1 MSRKHQSNSGA
12 SVVTPIEVPQSAQSQ
27 ASVWLAKLDGDKPS
41 DALLLEFKY
50 WVNQDESHYAAF
62 KKVSAAWGDLN
73 ILTRLPL
80 LIEERAQ
87 QQVQKKVK
95 SKLVNKAR
103 LPLWLN
109 GSWSGFGG
117 LAVAASLVFAVF
129 VSLQL
134 GPFKAAPT
142 VYWTAIGEQKTITL
156 ADNTVVQLNTNSRIQ
171 VDYSQAVRAIYLHQG
186 EAHFDVESNAQ
197 RPFEVYVG
205 TGRVRAIGTAFS
217 VRLNDNDIGVVV
229 TEGVVE
235 IAPEI
240 APEMH
245 SYNNALSTT
254 LQTSNGADSSIA
266 QSSIVQSTIVSGVND
281 LQQLAQLQ
289 RVEAGSAAVFN
300 QQAVTLIEPLDETAL
315 QRSQAWQ
322 QGLLMFSGEPLEE
335 VVSQLSRYTDLKIVI
350 QSERARH
357 LRIGGQ
363 FQIGDTQAVFT
374 ALEKGFGLKANYV
387 TNSLVYL
394 SYQEPNRELH

>member
-1 MSRKHQSNSGA
+1 
-12 SVVTPIEVPQSAQSQ
+12 
-27 ASVWLAKLDGDKPS
+27 
-41 DALLLEFKY
+41 
-50 WVNQDESHYAAF
+50 
-62 KKVSAAWGDLN
+62 
-73 ILTRLPL
+73 
-80 LIEERAQ
+80 
-87 QQVQKKVK
+87 
-95 SKLVNKAR
+95 
-103 LPLWLN
+103 
-109 GSWSGFGG
+109 
-117 LAVAASLVFAVF
+117 
-129 VSLQL
+129 
-134 GPFKAAPT
+134 
-142 VYWTAIGEQKTITL
+142 
-156 ADNTVVQLNTNSRIQ
+156 

-235 IAPEI
+235 IAPE
-240 APEMH
+240 MH

-254 LQTSNGADSSIA
+254 LQTSNGAD
-266 QSSIVQSTIVSGVND
+266 SSIVQSTIVSGVND

-363 FQIGDTQAVFT
+363 FQIGDTKAVFT

-394 SYQEPNRELH
+394 SYQEPNKELHQGLYQ

>member
-41 DALLLEFKY
+41 DALLLEFKH

-235 IAPEI
+235 IAPE
-240 APEMH
+240 MH

-266 QSSIVQSTIVSGVND
+266 QSSIVSGVND

-363 FQIGDTQAVFT
+363 FQIGDTKAVFT

>member
-1 MSRKHQSNSGA
+1 MSRKHHSIN
-12 SVVTPIEVPQSAQSQ
+12 VTPIEVPQSVQSQ
-27 ASVWLAKLDGDKPS
+27 ASVWLAKLDGTNPS
-41 DALLLEFKY
+41 DALLLEFKH
-50 WVNQDESHYAAF
+50 WVNQDKSHYAAF
-62 KKVSAAWGDLN
+62 KKVAAAWGDLN

-80 LIEERAQ
+80 LLEERAQ
-87 QQVQKKVK
+87 QQERADVK
-95 SKLVNKAR
+95 SKVANKAR
-103 LPLWLN
+103 LPLWLS

-117 LAVAASLVFAVF
+117 LAVTASLVFAVL

-134 GPFKAAPT
+134 GPFSADPT

-156 ADNTVVQLNTNSRIQ
+156 ADNSVVQLNTNSRIQ

-217 VRLNDNDIGVVV
+217 VRLNDSDIGVVV

-240 APEMH
+240 LIYDAALPAGLPASNDAGSGAAP
-245 SYNNALSTT
+245 SGDG
-254 LQTSNGADSSIA
+254 LQR
-266 QSSIVQSTIVSGVND
+266 
-281 LQQLAQLQ
+281 LAQLQ
-289 RVEAGSAAVFN
+289 RVEAGSAAVFD
-300 QQAVTLIEPLDETAL
+300 QQAVTLVETLDKTDL

-335 VVSQLSRYTDLKIVI
+335 VVSQLSRYTDIKIVI

-387 TNSLVYL
+387 TNNLVYL
-394 SYQEPNRELH
+394 SYEDAKQEIY